1 MIWNVIFAAC
11 IVWAGLVIGH
21 VWWDLLNL
29 WLYGMRPGRCRKW
42 YCPEHW
48 LRWLRDLKSQL

>member
-48 LRWLRDLKSQL
+48 LRWLRDLKS